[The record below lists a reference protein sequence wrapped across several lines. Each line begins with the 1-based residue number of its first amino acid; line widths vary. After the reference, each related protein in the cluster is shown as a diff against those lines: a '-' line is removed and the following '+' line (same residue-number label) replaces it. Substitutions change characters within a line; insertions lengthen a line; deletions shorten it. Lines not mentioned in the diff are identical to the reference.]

1 MGKYFFWHGKCNSC
15 GVFIAFFGSKSVT
28 ITEEM
33 SDNNGRILVLQVK
46 TDDEIYL
53 NNSICTTLTLNR
65 SKSKPY
71 INLGLSS

>member
-1 MGKYFFWHGKCNSC
+1 MWC
-15 GVFIAFFGSKSVT
+15 FIAFFGSKSVT

-53 NNSICTTLTLNR
+53 NNSICTILTLNR
-65 SKSKPY
+65 SNSKPY